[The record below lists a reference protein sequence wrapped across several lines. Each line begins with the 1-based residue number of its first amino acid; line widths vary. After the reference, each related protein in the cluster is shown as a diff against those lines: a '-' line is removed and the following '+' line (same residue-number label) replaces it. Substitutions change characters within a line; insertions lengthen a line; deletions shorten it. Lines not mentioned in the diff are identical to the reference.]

1 MSSKKTIYI
10 VEDHPLFRFILV
22 ELINNEPNMTVTGE
36 ADNVIEALSSIK
48 LIQPDAVIMDLTLIG
63 SCGLELIK
71 SLRAHQIQ
79 IPVLVLSSHDESLY
93 AERVLRAGA
102 QGYISKLAS
111 PVEVLKAINRVL
123 AGQIYVSEL
132 INSEI
137 LSRLGNNNNTES
149 LSKITK
155 LSDREIEVFQLIGC
169 GLNSRECAVSLK
181 LGISTID
188 SYRARIKDKLGLKN
202 AAELYQRSSQWLVEN
217 QL

>member
-1 MSSKKTIYI
+1 MSAKKTIFI
-10 VEDHPLFRFILV
+10 VEDHPLFRYMLV
-22 ELINNEPNMTVTGE
+22 DLINNEPNMTVCGE
-36 ADNVIEALSSIK
+36 ADNVIDALSSIK
-48 LIQPDAVIMDLTLIG
+48 LVQPDAAIIDLTLIG

-71 SLRAHQIQ
+71 SLRAHQMQ
-79 IPVLVLSSHDESLY
+79 IPLLVLSMHDENLY
-93 AERVLRAGA
+93 AERVIRAGA

-111 PVEVLKAINRVL
+111 PAEVIKAINRVL

-137 LSRLGNNNNTES
+137 LSRLGNNHNAES
-149 LSKITK
+149 PSKITT
-155 LSDREIEVFQLIGC
+155 LSDREIEVFQLIGG

-202 AAELYQRSSQWLVEN
+202 AAELYQCSAQWLVEN
-217 QL
+217 HL

>member
-1 MSSKKTIYI
+1 MNAKKTIFI
-10 VEDHPLFRFILV
+10 VEDHPLFRVMLAK
-22 ELINNEPNMTVTGE
+22 LIDNEANMTVCGE
-36 ADNVIEALSSIK
+36 ADNVSDALSSIK
-48 LIQPDAVIMDLTLIG
+48 RIKPDAAIVDLTLIG

-79 IPVLVLSSHDESLY
+79 IPLLVLSMHDENLY

-111 PVEVLKAINRVL
+111 SDEVLNAINVVL
-123 AGQIYVSEL
+123 AGQIYISEL
-132 INSEI
+132 INSQI
-137 LSRLGNNNNTES
+137 LSRLGSDNKAKS
-149 LSKITK
+149 LSKISM

-181 LGISTID
+181 LGTSTID

-202 AAELYQRSSQWLVEN
+202 AAELYQRSTQWVAQN
-217 QL
+217 QI